1 MKKII
6 FLTCIFLIFNLSYA
20 EEIELKTREDVEIE
34 KMEEQIK
41 NLQDKIE
48 NTKKLKSAKD
58 NKNLKV
64 ALVLSGGGVKG
75 YAHLGVLR
83 VLERENIKIDYIT
96 GTSIGAFVGTLYSIG
111 YSVDE
116 IEKFLDDLNI
126 STFLETVTDNTN
138 LSLEKKESLKKYSAY
153 LSFDNE
159 LNFSFPKGLRGTGEA
174 YLLLK
179 DLLGN
184 YEYMD
189 SFDNFPI
196 PLRIVATNLNTGETK
211 AFSKGDVAKI
221 LIASMAIPSIFEP
234 MKIDGEIYVDGLVTR
249 NLPVE
254 EAYDMGADIVIAS
267 DIGAPVVE
275 KDDYNILS
283 VMNQASTI
291 QASNIT
297 KISREKASILISP
310 DVKDISALDSSK
322 KKELM
327 KLGKVA
333 AEKEIDKI
341 RLLTKNDNE
350 KKKEKFVND
359 NDVKITINKIE
370 YSEKFSNNTIIVLN
384 DIFKDLL
391 NKPISKKDIDKKIIN
406 IYSSKYMDKVY
417 YTIDGN
423 TLIIAGEKPHSNKVG
438 LGFNYLTGYGTTF
451 NIGSDLFFNGKFK
464 NNINL
469 NLKFGDYLGADLS
482 TLSYYGVKNRFGFFT
497 NIGYNESPFF
507 LYENKRKIA
516 KFINREAY
524 FKLGIFNQPT
534 NNTILSY
541 GVLSEFSSLKQNT
554 GGDTSKSLEYS
565 ENSTKTYLS
574 FKYDSLDSISNPMKG
589 VKASFNYNFAGSFG
603 NSKSNLYGPAYT
615 VRGYVPLNPK
625 FSLTYGLD
633 YSSLRGDKIRADRR
647 IKLGGMHTNMNN
659 NEFEF
664 YGFNYQEKQLKDLI
678 NLTLG
683 FKHKIVYSLYFST
696 KFNIATFNEANSLQM
711 QNSRARMWKNYSQG
725 LGFSLSYDSPIGP
738 IEFSVSSDLKNIKP
752 IGSISI
758 GYKFD

>member
-6 FLTCIFLIFNLSYA
+6 FLTYIFLIFNFAYT
-20 EEIELKTREDVEIE
+20 EEIQLKTKEDVEIE

-96 GTSIGAFVGTLYSIG
+96 GTSIGALVGTLYSIG

-116 IEKFLDDLNI
+116 IEKFLDDVNV
-126 STFLETVTDNTN
+126 SSFLETVTDNTN

-159 LNFSFPKGLRGTGEA
+159 LNFSFPKGLKGTGEE
-174 YLLLK
+174 YLILK
-179 DLLGN
+179 KILGK

-211 AFSKGDVAKI
+211 AFSKGDVAKV

-234 MKIDGEIYVDGLVTR
+234 MKIDGEIYVDGLVSR

-254 EAYDMGADIVIAS
+254 EAYEMGADIVIAS

-283 VMNQASTI
+283 VMSQANTI

-297 KISREKASILISP
+297 KVSREKASILISP
-310 DVKDISALDSSK
+310 DIKDISAIASSK
-322 KKELM
+322 KEELM
-327 KLGKVA
+327 KLGKLA
-333 AEKEIDKI
+333 AEKEIDKV

-359 NDVKITINKIE
+359 NDIKIIINKIE

-384 DIFKDLL
+384 DIFKSLL
-391 NKPISKKDIDKKIIN
+391 NKPITKKEIDKKIID

-417 YTIDGN
+417 YTIDDN
-423 TLIIAGEKPHSNKVG
+423 TLIIDGEKPHSNRVG
-438 LGFNYLTGYGTTF
+438 LGFNYLTGHGTTF

-464 NNINL
+464 NSIDL
-469 NLKFGDYLGADLS
+469 NLKFGDYLGTDLA
-482 TLSYYGVKNRFGFFT
+482 TLSYYGIKNRFGFLT
-497 NIGYNESPFF
+497 NIGYDENPFF
-507 LYENKRKIA
+507 LYDNRKKIA
-516 KFINREAY
+516 KFISREAY
-524 FKLGIFNQPT
+524 FKLGLFTQPT
-534 NNTILSY
+534 NNTMFSY
-541 GVLSEFSSLKQNT
+541 GLLSKFSSLKQDT
-554 GGDTSKSLEYS
+554 GGNETKSLEYS

-574 FKYDSLDSISNPMKG
+574 YKYNSLDSITNPMKG
-589 VKASFNYNFAGSFG
+589 VKADFNYTFSSSFG
-603 NSKSNLYGPAYT
+603 KSKSNLYGPAFTLKAYAPIT
-615 VRGYVPLNPK
+615 PK
-625 FSLTYGLD
+625 FSFIYGLN
-633 YSSLRGDKIRADRR
+633 YSSLRGDNIRADRR
-647 IKLGGMHTNMNN
+647 IKLGGIYTNMDTND
-659 NEFEF
+659 FEF
-664 YGFNYQEKQLKDLI
+664 YGFNYQEKQVKDLI
-678 NLTLG
+678 SLTLG

-696 KFNIATFNEANSLQM
+696 KFNIATFNEENFM
-711 QNSRARMWKNYSQG
+711 QNNRTRMWKDYSQG
-725 LGFSLSYDSPIGP
+725 LAFSLSYDSPIGP
-738 IEFSVSSDLKNIKP
+738 IEFSISSDLKNKKP

>member
-6 FLTCIFLIFNLSYA
+6 FLAYIFLIFNFAYT
-20 EEIELKTREDVEIE
+20 EEIQLKTKEDVEIE

-41 NLQDKIE
+41 NLQNKIE
-48 NTKKLKSAKD
+48 NTKKLKSAKE

-83 VLERENIKIDYIT
+83 VLEKENIKIDYIT
-96 GTSIGAFVGTLYSIG
+96 GTSIGAFIGTMYSIG

-116 IEKFLDDLNI
+116 IEKLLDDLNI
-126 STFLETVTDNTN
+126 GNFLENVTDNTN
-138 LSLEKKESLKKYSAY
+138 LSLDKKESLKKYSVH

-159 LNFSFPKGLRGTGEA
+159 LNFSFPKGLKGTGEE
-174 YLLLK
+174 YLILK
-179 DLLGN
+179 KLLGK

-189 SFDNFPI
+189 NFDNFPI

-211 AFSKGDVAKI
+211 AFSRGDVAKV
-221 LIASMAIPSIFEP
+221 LIASMSIPSIFEP

-267 DIGAPVVE
+267 DIGAPVIE

-283 VMNQASTI
+283 VLSQANTI
-291 QASNIT
+291 QASNVT

-322 KKELM
+322 KEELM

-333 AEKEIDKI
+333 AEKELDKI
-341 RLLTKNDNE
+341 KLLTKADNK
-350 KKKEKFVND
+350 KKKENFISD

-370 YSEKFSNNTIIVLN
+370 YNEKFSDNTIVVLN

-391 NKPISKKDIDKKIIN
+391 NKPISKNDIDKKIID

-423 TLIIAGEKPHSNKVG
+423 TLIIDGEKPHSNKIG

-451 NIGSDLFFNGKFK
+451 NIGSDLVFNGKFN
-464 NNINL
+464 NNINF
-469 NLKFGDYLGADLS
+469 NFKFGDYLGADLA
-482 TLSYYGVKNRFGFFT
+482 TLSYYGVKNRFGFLT
-497 NIGYNESPFF
+497 NIGYDENPFF
-507 LYENKRKIA
+507 LYDNKRKSA
-516 KFINREAY
+516 KFISREAY
-524 FKLGIFNQPT
+524 FKLGLFTQPT
-534 NNTILSY
+534 NSTMLSY
-541 GVLSEFSSLKQNT
+541 GILSKFSSLKQDT
-554 GGDTSKSLEYS
+554 GGNETKSLEYS

-574 FKYDSLDSISNPMKG
+574 YKYNSLDSITNPMKG
-589 VKASFNYNFAGSFG
+589 VKADFVYNFSSSFG
-603 NSKSNLYGPAYT
+603 KSKSNLYGPT
-615 VRGYVPLNPK
+615 FTLKGYIPVNPR
-625 FSLTYGLD
+625 FSLMYGLN
-633 YSSLRGDKIRADRR
+633 YSSLRGDNIRADRR
-647 IKLGGMHTNMNN
+647 IKLGGMYTNIDNN
-659 NEFEF
+659 DFEF
-664 YGFNYQEKQLKDLI
+664 YGYNYQEKQMKDLI

-683 FKHKIVYSLYFST
+683 FKHKIVYSLYFNT
-696 KFNIATFNEANSLQM
+696 KFNIATFNEDNPMQRYNS
-711 QNSRARMWKNYSQG
+711 RMWKDYSQG
-725 LGFSLSYDSPIGP
+725 LGFSLTYDSPIGP
-738 IEFSVSSDLKNIKP
+738 IEFSVSSDLQNIKP

>member
-6 FLTCIFLIFNLSYA
+6 FLTYIFLIFNFTYA
-20 EEIELKTREDVEIE
+20 EEIQLKTKEDVEIE

-96 GTSIGAFVGTLYSIG
+96 GTSIGALVGTLYSIG

-116 IEKFLDDLNI
+116 IEKFLDDVNV
-126 STFLETVTDNTN
+126 SSFLETVTDNTN

-159 LNFSFPKGLRGTGEA
+159 LNFSFPKGLKGTGEE
-174 YLLLK
+174 YLILK
-179 DLLGN
+179 KILGK

-211 AFSKGDVAKI
+211 AFSKGDVAKV

-234 MKIDGEIYVDGLVTR
+234 MKIDGEIYVDGLVSR

-254 EAYDMGADIVIAS
+254 EAYEMGADIVIAS

-283 VMNQASTI
+283 VMSQANTI

-297 KISREKASILISP
+297 KVSREKASILISP
-310 DVKDISALDSSK
+310 DIKDISAIASSK
-322 KKELM
+322 KEELM

-359 NDVKITINKIE
+359 NDVKIIINKIE

-384 DIFKDLL
+384 DIFKSLL
-391 NKPISKKDIDKKIIN
+391 NKPITKKEIDKKIID

-417 YTIDGN
+417 YTIDDN
-423 TLIIAGEKPHSNKVG
+423 TLIIDGEKPHSNRVG

-464 NNINL
+464 NSIDL
-469 NLKFGDYLGADLS
+469 NLKFGDYLGTDLA
-482 TLSYYGVKNRFGFFT
+482 TLSYYGIKNRFGFLT
-497 NIGYNESPFF
+497 NIGYDENPFF
-507 LYENKRKIA
+507 LYDNRKKIA
-516 KFINREAY
+516 KFISREAY
-524 FKLGIFNQPT
+524 FKLGLFTQPT
-534 NNTILSY
+534 NNTMFSY
-541 GVLSEFSSLKQNT
+541 GLLSKFSSLKQDT
-554 GGDTSKSLEYS
+554 GGNETKSLEYS

-574 FKYDSLDSISNPMKG
+574 YKYNSLDSITNPMKG
-589 VKASFNYNFAGSFG
+589 VKADFNYTFSSSFG
-603 NSKSNLYGPAYT
+603 KSKSNLYGPAFTLKAYAPIT
-615 VRGYVPLNPK
+615 PK
-625 FSLTYGLD
+625 FSFIYGLN
-633 YSSLRGDKIRADRR
+633 YSSLRGDNIRADRR
-647 IKLGGMHTNMNN
+647 IKLGGIYTNMDTND
-659 NEFEF
+659 FEF
-664 YGFNYQEKQLKDLI
+664 YGFNYQEKQVKDLI
-678 NLTLG
+678 SLTLG

-696 KFNIATFNEANSLQM
+696 KFNIATFNEENFM
-711 QNSRARMWKNYSQG
+711 QNNRTRMWKDYSQG
-725 LGFSLSYDSPIGP
+725 LAFSLSYDSPIGP
-738 IEFSVSSDLKNIKP
+738 IEFSISSDLKNKKP

>member
-6 FLTCIFLIFNLSYA
+6 FLTYIFLIFNFAYA
-20 EEIELKTREDVEIE
+20 EEIQLKTKEDVEIE

-116 IEKFLDDLNI
+116 IEKFLDDVNV
-126 STFLETVTDNTN
+126 SNFLETIADNTN
-138 LSLEKKESLKKYSAY
+138 LSLEKKESLKKYSVH

-159 LNFSFPKGLRGTGEA
+159 LNFSFPKGLKGTGEA

-179 DLLGN
+179 ELLGK

-189 SFDNFPI
+189 NFDNFPI

-211 AFSKGDVAKI
+211 AFSKGDVAKA

-234 MKIDGEIYVDGLVTR
+234 MKIDGEIYVDGLVSR

-254 EAYDMGADIVIAS
+254 EAYEMGADIVIAS
-267 DIGAPVVE
+267 DIGAPIVE

-341 RLLTKNDNE
+341 RLLTKVDNV

-370 YSEKFSNNTIIVLN
+370 YNNKFDKNTVIVLN
-384 DIFKDLL
+384 DIFKGLL
-391 NKPISKKDIDKKIIN
+391 DKPVTKNDIDKKIIDV
-406 IYSSKYMDKVY
+406 YSSKYMDKVY

-423 TLIIAGEKPHSNKVG
+423 TLIIDGEKPHSNKVG
-438 LGFNYLTGYGTTF
+438 LGFNYLTGYGKTF

-469 NLKFGDYLGADLS
+469 NLKFGDYLGADLG

-534 NNTILSY
+534 NNTMLSY

-603 NSKSNLYGPAYT
+603 NSKSNSYGPAYT
-615 VRGYVPLNPK
+615 IRGYVPLNPK

-683 FKHKIVYSLYFST
+683 FKHKVVYSLYFNT
-696 KFNIATFNEANSLQM
+696 KFNIATFNEANSLQ
-711 QNSRARMWKNYSQG
+711 NNRARMWKNYSQG

>member
-6 FLTCIFLIFNLSYA
+6 FLAYIFLIFNFAYT
-20 EEIELKTREDVEIE
+20 EEIQLKTKEDVEIE

-41 NLQDKIE
+41 NLQNKIE
-48 NTKKLKSAKD
+48 NTKKLKSAKE

-83 VLERENIKIDYIT
+83 VLEKENIKIDYIT
-96 GTSIGAFVGTLYSIG
+96 GTSIGAFIGTMYSIG

-116 IEKFLDDLNI
+116 IEKLLDDLNI
-126 STFLETVTDNTN
+126 GNFLENVTDNTN
-138 LSLEKKESLKKYSAY
+138 LSLDKKESLKKYSVH

-159 LNFSFPKGLRGTGEA
+159 LNFSFPKGLKGTGEE
-174 YLLLK
+174 YLILK
-179 DLLGN
+179 KLLGK

-189 SFDNFPI
+189 NFDNFPI

-211 AFSKGDVAKI
+211 AFSRGDVAKV
-221 LIASMAIPSIFEP
+221 LIASMSIPSIFEP

-254 EAYDMGADIVIAS
+254 EAYEMGADIVIAS
-267 DIGAPVVE
+267 DIGAPVIE

-283 VMNQASTI
+283 VLSQANTI
-291 QASNIT
+291 QASNVT

-322 KKELM
+322 KEELM

-333 AEKEIDKI
+333 AEKELDKI
-341 RLLTKNDNE
+341 KLLSKADNK
-350 KKKEKFVND
+350 KKKENFISD

-370 YSEKFSNNTIIVLN
+370 YDEKFSDNTIVVLN

-391 NKPISKKDIDKKIIN
+391 NKPISKKDIDKKIID

-423 TLIIAGEKPHSNKVG
+423 TLIIDGEKPHSNKIG

-451 NIGSDLFFNGKFK
+451 NIGSDLVFNGKFN
-464 NNINL
+464 NNINF
-469 NLKFGDYLGADLS
+469 NFKFGDYLGADLA
-482 TLSYYGVKNRFGFFT
+482 TLSYYGVKNRFGFLT
-497 NIGYNESPFF
+497 NIGYDENPFF
-507 LYENKRKIA
+507 LYDNKRKSA
-516 KFINREAY
+516 KFISREAY
-524 FKLGIFNQPT
+524 FKLGLFTQPT
-534 NNTILSY
+534 NSTMLSY
-541 GVLSEFSSLKQNT
+541 GILSKFSSLKQDT
-554 GGDTSKSLEYS
+554 GGNETKSLEYS

-574 FKYDSLDSISNPMKG
+574 YKYNSLDSITNPMKG
-589 VKASFNYNFAGSFG
+589 VKADFVYNFSSSFG
-603 NSKSNLYGPAYT
+603 KSKSNLYGPT
-615 VRGYVPLNPK
+615 FTLKGYVPVNPR
-625 FSLTYGLD
+625 FSLMYGLN
-633 YSSLRGDKIRADRR
+633 YSSLRGDNIRADRR
-647 IKLGGMHTNMNN
+647 IKLGGMYTNIDNN
-659 NEFEF
+659 DFEF
-664 YGFNYQEKQLKDLI
+664 YGYNYQEKQMKDLI

-683 FKHKIVYSLYFST
+683 FKHKIVYSLYFNT
-696 KFNIATFNEANSLQM
+696 KFNIATFNEDNPMQRYNS
-711 QNSRARMWKNYSQG
+711 RMWKDYSQG
-725 LGFSLSYDSPIGP
+725 LGFSLTYDSPIGP
-738 IEFSVSSDLKNIKP
+738 IEFSVSSDLQNIKP

>member
-6 FLTCIFLIFNLSYA
+6 FLTYIFLIFNLAYT
-20 EEIELKTREDVEIE
+20 EEIQLKTKEDVEIE

-41 NLQDKIE
+41 NLQNKIE

-96 GTSIGAFVGTLYSIG
+96 GTSIGALVGTLYSIG

-116 IEKFLDDLNI
+116 IEKFLDDVNV
-126 STFLETVTDNTN
+126 SSFLETVTDNTN

-159 LNFSFPKGLRGTGEA
+159 LNFSFPKGLKGTGEE
-174 YLLLK
+174 YLILK
-179 DLLGN
+179 KILGK

-211 AFSKGDVAKI
+211 AFSKGDVAKV

-234 MKIDGEIYVDGLVTR
+234 MKIDGEIYVDGLVSR

-254 EAYDMGADIVIAS
+254 EAYEMGADIVIAS

-283 VMNQASTI
+283 VMSQANTI

-297 KISREKASILISP
+297 KVSREKASILISP
-310 DVKDISALDSSK
+310 DIKDISAIASSK
-322 KKELM
+322 KEELM

-359 NDVKITINKIE
+359 NDVKIIINKIE

-384 DIFKDLL
+384 DIFKSLL
-391 NKPISKKDIDKKIIN
+391 NKPITKKEIDKKIID

-417 YTIDGN
+417 YTIDDN
-423 TLIIAGEKPHSNKVG
+423 TLIIDGEKPHSNKVG

-464 NNINL
+464 NSIDL
-469 NLKFGDYLGADLS
+469 NLKFGDYLGTDLA
-482 TLSYYGVKNRFGFFT
+482 TLSYYGIKNRFGFLT
-497 NIGYNESPFF
+497 NIGYDENPFF
-507 LYENKRKIA
+507 LYDNRKKNA
-516 KFINREAY
+516 KFISREAY
-524 FKLGIFNQPT
+524 FKLGLFTQPT
-534 NNTILSY
+534 NNTMFSY
-541 GVLSEFSSLKQNT
+541 GLLSKFSSLKQDT
-554 GGDTSKSLEYS
+554 GGNETKSLEYS

-574 FKYDSLDSISNPMKG
+574 YKYNSLDSITNPMKG
-589 VKASFNYNFAGSFG
+589 VKADFNYTFSSSFG
-603 NSKSNLYGPAYT
+603 KSKSNLYGPAFTLKAYAPIT
-615 VRGYVPLNPK
+615 PK
-625 FSLTYGLD
+625 FSFIYGLN
-633 YSSLRGDKIRADRR
+633 YSSLRGDNIRADRR
-647 IKLGGMHTNMNN
+647 IKLGGIYTNMDTND
-659 NEFEF
+659 FEF
-664 YGFNYQEKQLKDLI
+664 YGFNYQEKQVKDLI
-678 NLTLG
+678 SLTLG

-696 KFNIATFNEANSLQM
+696 KFNIATFNEENFM
-711 QNSRARMWKNYSQG
+711 QNNRTRMWKDYSQG
-725 LGFSLSYDSPIGP
+725 LAFSLSYDSPIGP
-738 IEFSVSSDLKNIKP
+738 IEFSISSDLKNKKP

>member
-6 FLTCIFLIFNLSYA
+6 FLTYIFLIFNLSYA
-20 EEIELKTREDVEIE
+20 EEIQLKTREDVEIE

-96 GTSIGAFVGTLYSIG
+96 GTSIGALVGTLYSIG

-116 IEKFLDDLNI
+116 IEKFLDDINV
-126 STFLETVTDNTN
+126 SSFLETVTDNTN

-159 LNFSFPKGLRGTGEA
+159 LNFSFPKGLKGTGEE
-174 YLLLK
+174 YLILK
-179 DLLGN
+179 KVLGK

-211 AFSKGDVAKI
+211 AFSKGDVAKT

-254 EAYDMGADIVIAS
+254 EAYEMGADIVIAS

-283 VMNQASTI
+283 VMSQANTI

-297 KISREKASILISP
+297 KVSREKASILISP
-310 DVKDISALDSSK
+310 DIKDISAIASSK
-322 KKELM
+322 KEELM

-359 NDVKITINKIE
+359 NDVKIIINKIE
-370 YSEKFSNNTIIVLN
+370 YSEKFSNNSIIVLN

-391 NKPISKKDIDKKIIN
+391 NKPITKNDIDKKIIN

-423 TLIIAGEKPHSNKVG
+423 TLIIDGEKPHSNKIG

-451 NIGSDLFFNGKFK
+451 NIGSDLVFNGKFK

-469 NLKFGDYLGADLS
+469 NFKFGDYLGADLA
-482 TLSYYGVKNRFGFFT
+482 TLSYYGVKNRFGFLT
-497 NIGYNESPFF
+497 NIGYNENPFF
-507 LYENKRKIA
+507 LYENKRKVA

-534 NNTILSY
+534 NNTMLSY

-683 FKHKIVYSLYFST
+683 FKHKVVYSLYFNT
-696 KFNIATFNEANSLQM
+696 KFNIATFNEANSLQ
-711 QNSRARMWKNYSQG
+711 NNRARMWKDYSQG

>member
-6 FLTCIFLIFNLSYA
+6 FLTYIFLIFNLAYT
-20 EEIELKTREDVEIE
+20 EEIQLKTKEDVEIE

-83 VLERENIKIDYIT
+83 ILERENIKIDYIT
-96 GTSIGAFVGTLYSIG
+96 GTSIGALVGTLYSIG

-116 IEKFLDDLNI
+116 IEKFLDDVNV
-126 STFLETVTDNTN
+126 SSFLETVTDNTN

-159 LNFSFPKGLRGTGEA
+159 LNFSFPKGLKGTGEE
-174 YLLLK
+174 YLILK
-179 DLLGN
+179 KILGK

-211 AFSKGDVAKI
+211 AFSKGDVAKA

-234 MKIDGEIYVDGLVTR
+234 MKIDGEIYVDGLVSR

-283 VMNQASTI
+283 VMSQANTI

-297 KISREKASILISP
+297 KVSREKASILISP
-310 DVKDISALDSSK
+310 DIKDISAIASSK
-322 KKELM
+322 KEELM
-327 KLGKVA
+327 KLGKLA

-359 NDVKITINKIE
+359 NDVKIIINKIE
-370 YSEKFSNNTIIVLN
+370 YSEKFSNNTVIVLN
-384 DIFKDLL
+384 DIFKSLL
-391 NKPISKKDIDKKIIN
+391 NKPITKKEIDKKIID

-417 YTIDGN
+417 YTIDDN
-423 TLIIAGEKPHSNKVG
+423 TLIIDGEKPHSNRVG

-464 NNINL
+464 NSVDL
-469 NLKFGDYLGADLS
+469 NLKFGDYLGADLA
-482 TLSYYGVKNRFGFFT
+482 TLSYYGIKNRFGFLT
-497 NIGYNESPFF
+497 NIGYDENPFF
-507 LYENKRKIA
+507 LYDNRKKIA
-516 KFINREAY
+516 KFISREAY
-524 FKLGIFNQPT
+524 FKLGLFTQPT
-534 NNTILSY
+534 NNTMFSY
-541 GVLSEFSSLKQNT
+541 GLLSKFSSLKQDT
-554 GGDTSKSLEYS
+554 GGNETKSLEYS

-574 FKYDSLDSISNPMKG
+574 YKYNSLDSITNPMKG
-589 VKASFNYNFAGSFG
+589 VKADFNYTFSSSFG
-603 NSKSNLYGPAYT
+603 KSKSNLYGPAFTLKAYAPIT
-615 VRGYVPLNPK
+615 PK
-625 FSLTYGLD
+625 FSFIYGLN
-633 YSSLRGDKIRADRR
+633 YSSLRGDNIRADRR
-647 IKLGGMHTNMNN
+647 IKLGGIYTNMDTND
-659 NEFEF
+659 FEF
-664 YGFNYQEKQLKDLI
+664 YGFNYQEKQVKDLI
-678 NLTLG
+678 SLTLG

-696 KFNIATFNEANSLQM
+696 KFNIATFNEENFM
-711 QNSRARMWKNYSQG
+711 QNNRTRMWKDYSQG
-725 LGFSLSYDSPIGP
+725 LAFSLSYDSPIGP
-738 IEFSVSSDLKNIKP
+738 IEFSISSDLKNKKP

>member
-6 FLTCIFLIFNLSYA
+6 FLTYIFLIFNFTYA
-20 EEIELKTREDVEIE
+20 EEIQLKTKEDVEIE

-96 GTSIGAFVGTLYSIG
+96 GTSIGALVGTLYSIG

-116 IEKFLDDLNI
+116 IEKFLDDVNV
-126 STFLETVTDNTN
+126 SSFLETVTDNTN

-159 LNFSFPKGLRGTGEA
+159 LNFSFPKGLKGTGEE
-174 YLLLK
+174 YLILK
-179 DLLGN
+179 KILGK

-211 AFSKGDVAKI
+211 AFSKGDVAKV

-234 MKIDGEIYVDGLVTR
+234 MKIDGEIYVDGLVSR

-254 EAYDMGADIVIAS
+254 EAYEMGADIVIAS

-283 VMNQASTI
+283 VMSQANTI

-297 KISREKASILISP
+297 KVSREKASILISP
-310 DVKDISALDSSK
+310 DIKDISAIASSK
-322 KKELM
+322 KEELM
-327 KLGKVA
+327 KLGKLA

-359 NDVKITINKIE
+359 NDVKIIINKIE
-370 YSEKFSNNTIIVLN
+370 YSEKFSNNTVIVLN
-384 DIFKDLL
+384 DIFKSLL
-391 NKPISKKDIDKKIIN
+391 NKPITKKEIDKKIID

-417 YTIDGN
+417 YTIDDN
-423 TLIIAGEKPHSNKVG
+423 TLIIDGEKPHSNRVG

-464 NNINL
+464 NSVDL
-469 NLKFGDYLGADLS
+469 NLKFGDYLGADLA
-482 TLSYYGVKNRFGFFT
+482 TLSYYGIKNRFGFLT
-497 NIGYNESPFF
+497 NIGYDENPFF
-507 LYENKRKIA
+507 LYDNRKKIA
-516 KFINREAY
+516 KFISREAY
-524 FKLGIFNQPT
+524 FKLGLFTQPT
-534 NNTILSY
+534 NNTMFSY
-541 GVLSEFSSLKQNT
+541 GLLSKFSSLKQDT
-554 GGDTSKSLEYS
+554 GGNETKSLEYS

-574 FKYDSLDSISNPMKG
+574 YKYNSLDSITNPMKG
-589 VKASFNYNFAGSFG
+589 VKADFNYTFSSSFG
-603 NSKSNLYGPAYT
+603 KSKSNLYGPAFTLKAYAPIT
-615 VRGYVPLNPK
+615 PK
-625 FSLTYGLD
+625 FSFIYGLN
-633 YSSLRGDKIRADRR
+633 YSSLRGDNIRADRR
-647 IKLGGMHTNMNN
+647 IKLGGIYTNMDTND
-659 NEFEF
+659 FEF
-664 YGFNYQEKQLKDLI
+664 YGFNYQEKQVKDLI
-678 NLTLG
+678 SLTLG

-696 KFNIATFNEANSLQM
+696 KFNIATFNEENFM
-711 QNSRARMWKNYSQG
+711 QNNRTRMWKDYSQG
-725 LGFSLSYDSPIGP
+725 LAFSLSYDSPIGP
-738 IEFSVSSDLKNIKP
+738 IEFSISSDLKNKKP

>member
-6 FLTCIFLIFNLSYA
+6 FLTYIFLIFNLAYT
-20 EEIELKTREDVEIE
+20 EEIQLKTKEDVEIE

-41 NLQDKIE
+41 KLQDKIE

-96 GTSIGAFVGTLYSIG
+96 GTSIGALVGTLYSIG

-116 IEKFLDDLNI
+116 IEKFLDDINV
-126 STFLETVTDNTN
+126 SSFLETVTDNTN

-159 LNFSFPKGLRGTGEA
+159 LNFSFPKGLKGTGEE
-174 YLLLK
+174 YLILK
-179 DLLGN
+179 KVLGK

-211 AFSKGDVAKI
+211 AFSKGDVAKA

-234 MKIDGEIYVDGLVTR
+234 MKIDGEIYVDGLVSR

-254 EAYDMGADIVIAS
+254 EAYEMGADIVIAS

-283 VMNQASTI
+283 VMSQANTI

-297 KISREKASILISP
+297 KVSREKASILISP
-310 DVKDISALDSSK
+310 DIKDISAIASSK
-322 KKELM
+322 KEELM
-327 KLGKVA
+327 KLGKLA

-359 NDVKITINKIE
+359 NDVKIVINKIE

-384 DIFKDLL
+384 DIFKSLL
-391 NKPISKKDIDKKIIN
+391 NKPITKKEIDKKIID

-417 YTIDGN
+417 YTIDDN
-423 TLIIAGEKPHSNKVG
+423 TLIIDGEKPHSNRVG
-438 LGFNYLTGYGTTF
+438 LGFNYLTGHGTTF

-464 NNINL
+464 NSIDL
-469 NLKFGDYLGADLS
+469 NLKFGDYLGTDLA
-482 TLSYYGVKNRFGFFT
+482 TLSYYGIKNRFGFLT
-497 NIGYNESPFF
+497 NIGYDENPFF
-507 LYENKRKIA
+507 LYDNRKKIA
-516 KFINREAY
+516 KFISREAY
-524 FKLGIFNQPT
+524 FKLGLFTQPT
-534 NNTILSY
+534 NNTMFSY
-541 GVLSEFSSLKQNT
+541 GLLSKFSSLKQDT
-554 GGDTSKSLEYS
+554 GGNETKSLEYS

-574 FKYDSLDSISNPMKG
+574 YKYNSLDSITNPMKG
-589 VKASFNYNFAGSFG
+589 VKADFNYTFSSSFG
-603 NSKSNLYGPAYT
+603 KSKSNLYGPAFTLKAYAPIT
-615 VRGYVPLNPK
+615 PK
-625 FSLTYGLD
+625 FSFIYGLN
-633 YSSLRGDKIRADRR
+633 YSSLRGDNIRADRR
-647 IKLGGMHTNMNN
+647 IKLGGIYTNMDTND
-659 NEFEF
+659 FEF
-664 YGFNYQEKQLKDLI
+664 YGFNYQEKQVKDLI
-678 NLTLG
+678 SLTLG

-696 KFNIATFNEANSLQM
+696 KFNIATFNEENFM
-711 QNSRARMWKNYSQG
+711 QNNRTRMWKDYSQG
-725 LGFSLSYDSPIGP
+725 LAFSLSYDSPIGP
-738 IEFSVSSDLKNIKP
+738 IEFSISSDLKNKKP